1 MPYIKQEDRD
11 KYKDFS
17 ECLSKYITI
26 KSKGELE
33 YLIFSCMMKYMS
45 DKEKRYSTLH
55 DCTYAAQHCA
65 DEFRRRFL
73 DKREDQAR
81 DENGDI
87 IEQENYDVIEE
98 EKSDVTSNKETE
110 DYILSCNHA
119 NEVPFKCSCT
129 KDCYCKQHTCK

>member
-11 KYKDFS
+11 QYKEFS
-17 ECLSKYITI
+17 ECLNKSTI

-33 YLIFSCMMKYMS
+33 YLIFSCMIKYMS

-81 DENGDI
+81 NENGDI
-87 IEQENYDVIEE
+87 IEQENYD
-98 EKSDVTSNKETE
+98 
-110 DYILSCNHA
+110 LSCNHA
-119 NEVPFKCSCT
+119 NEVPSKCSCP
-129 KDCYCKQHTCK
+129 KNCYCKQKTCKEIKK